1 MASVTKK
8 LGQFRQWTGEKI
20 GNAQRTETSED
31 FKRLEAET
39 NDRNNHT
46 IAVHEALS
54 AYIKSLLG
62 KRKDPDDRNHKTHL
76 ENVGATMEEFGRKLA
91 DESNYGAALTKVGQ
105 SLSEMAE
112 VEMNMVCWLFWH
124 RESRSIYKP
133 GQVSS
138 VNITYMLSLN
148 GTLAEMKEYQAA
160 RKKLENRRL
169 DFDAKLNKVQKAKK
183 DTPALE
189 EDTRVAQGKYEDSLS
204 DTTNKMIR
212 LNSNEEEQLD
222 ELLRMVDAQY
232 EYYRQCWEI
241 VKDLKENLGGAPR
254 SAPARASTTTSKRAV
269 PPAPVRTNSYA
280 HSVDEE
286 DTPTSARMRKSSV
299 HDRKMSYAS
308 QSGSMVYPVQGPNG
322 SLQAPSAP
330 RNSSY
335 SAPSSVTLSTSS
347 VTGAPI
353 IKQAKVLFDF
363 DADGPD
369 ELSIRKGDI
378 INVTNEIDQGW
389 WEGELADD
397 SGRGGMFPANYVEAL
412 SKPAPPA
419 MPSRPPPEQD
429 AARSR
434 HPSMASVTSSSSR
447 HITPHGPP
455 MMSAAQRSV
464 SASGRSISASGSPVL
479 PTRTSVASVSS
490 SIQCSTCG
498 CDDFVPHLF
507 KQGQCNNCY

>member
-1 MASVTKK
+1 M
-8 LGQFRQWTGEKI
+8 
-20 GNAQRTETSED
+20 
-31 FKRLEAET
+31 
-39 NDRNNHT
+39 
-46 IAVHEALS
+46 
-54 AYIKSLLG
+54 
-62 KRKDPDDRNHKTHL
+62 
-76 ENVGATMEEFGRKLA
+76 
-91 DESNYGAALTKVGQ
+91 
-105 SLSEMAE
+105 
-112 VEMNMVCWLFWH
+112 
-124 RESRSIYKP
+124 
-133 GQVSS
+133 
-138 VNITYMLSLN
+138 TYMLSLN

-232 EYYRQCWEI
+232 EHYRHCWEI
-241 VKDLKENLGGAPR
+241 VKDLKESLGGATR
-254 SAPARASTTTSKRAV
+254 SVPTRASTSKRPV

-280 HSVDEE
+280 HSIDEE
-286 DTPTSARMRKSSV
+286 ETPTSARLRKSSV
-299 HDRKMSYAS
+299 HDRKLSYVS

-322 SLQAPSAP
+322 SLQAPAAP
-330 RNSSY
+330 RNSSYSGNSSY
-335 SAPSSVTLSTSS
+335 SAPSSVTLSTST

-378 INVTNEIDQGW
+378 INVTHEIDQGW

-397 SGRGGMFPANYVEAL
+397 SGRGGMFPANYVEVL
-412 SKPAPPA
+412 SKPAPPP

-429 AARSR
+429 ATRSR
-434 HPSMASVTSSSSR
+434 HPSIASVTSSSSR
-447 HITPHGPP
+447 HIAPQPP

-464 SASGRSISASGSPVL
+464 SASGRSMSTSGSPVL
-479 PTRTSVASVSS
+479 PTRSSVASVSS

-507 KQGQCNNCY
+507 KQGQCNNCYHKH